1 MDNEEF
7 LNKIKQLEDELL
19 KTKEQLSKYTMKNKN
34 YYEKNKDEF
43 KQRVKEYKQK
53 TNYTANIPQEK
64 KKAYNR
70 TAYLNRK
77 EKMEKTMDINI

>member
-34 YYEKNKDEF
+34 YYEKTKTSSNSVLKNINK
-43 KQRVKEYKQK
+43 KQITRQIYHRKR
-53 TNYTANIPQEK
+53 K
-64 KKAYNR
+64 KHIIEP
-70 TAYLNRK
+70 L
-77 EKMEKTMDINI
+77 I

>member
-34 YYEKNKDEF
+34 YYE
-43 KQRVKEYKQK
+43 
-53 TNYTANIPQEK
+53 
-64 KKAYNR
+64 
-70 TAYLNRK
+70 
-77 EKMEKTMDINI
+77 